1 MAKKNILI
9 QLDGDPHASSFDA
22 VTAVDAGIDQL
33 LPYGNVAPEDVYVLN
48 PTSRPT
54 LTLVT
59 CYPFD
64 FIGHAPK
71 RYIIKAELVT
81 GAKAR

>member
-1 MAKKNILI
+1 MIVGPKDVHV
-9 QLDGDPHASSFDA
+9 LD
-22 VTAVDAGIDQL
+22 
-33 LPYGNVAPEDVYVLN
+33 
-48 PTSRPT
+48 PTTRPT

-71 RYIIKAELVT
+71 RYIVRAELLAD
-81 GAKAR
+81 GAAR